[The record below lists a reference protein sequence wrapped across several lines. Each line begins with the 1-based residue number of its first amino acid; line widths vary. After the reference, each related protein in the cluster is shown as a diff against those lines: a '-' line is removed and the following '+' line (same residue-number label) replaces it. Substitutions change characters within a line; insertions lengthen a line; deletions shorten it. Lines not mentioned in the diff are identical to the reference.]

1 MWRKCSPSPDLLRT
15 LASVPL
21 RVYWV
26 FPEGC
31 LDCLL
36 RGPPCSIHSGP
47 APGSRGPE
55 KPSGAWGHCCQ
66 WPPGVA
72 RCTPQAQAEHAGVW
86 MLGWSLKQGCLVWQ
100 QRMRG
105 TPSGGILRAH
115 SGVVR
120 VPPNPRFLHP
130 ETQAGLP
137 HPHTTR
143 IPVIGQQ
150 IKGCTCKRENDAGF
164 CIEGEKLSGTVM
176 GTSLPGD
183 PAWRARVLSFPGC
196 CLDGLEGEHVG
207 LMVCVPRSP
216 PHGAP

>member
-1 MWRKCSPSPDLLRT
+1 MLPLPDLLRT

-26 FPEGC
+26 FLEGY

-36 RGPPCSIHSGP
+36 RGPPCSIHPGLV
-47 APGSRGPE
+47 PGSRGPE

-86 MLGWSLKQGCLVWQ
+86 MLGWRLKQGCSVWQ

-105 TPSGGILRAH
+105 APSGGILRAH
-115 SGVVR
+115 SGVMR
-120 VPPNPRFLHP
+120 VPPSPRFLHP

-137 HPHTTR
+137 YPHTTR
-143 IPVIGQQ
+143 IPVIGQPNM
-150 IKGCTCKRENDAGF
+150 GLTCKRENGAGS
-164 CIEGEKLSGTVM
+164 C
-176 GTSLPGD
+176 PGKERSFQGQSWGR
-183 PAWRARVLSFPGC
+183 PYLEILARVLSFPGC
-196 CLDGLEGEHVG
+196 CLEGLEGKHVG
-207 LMVCVPRSP
+207 LMICVPRSP
-216 PHGAP
+216 PYGAP